1 MRQLVAPTLLDTV
14 CLHISRL
21 FIAGL
26 SPIAPGTCGSAL
38 AALVA
43 PWLFLPLS
51 MSARVI
57 VLVLVFIFGS
67 LISTRV
73 ERMLGVKDPGE
84 AVIDELLGIW
94 LVLLPFKEPSWL
106 FIGVAFVLFRFF
118 DILKPWPVRASEN
131 WLPEGWGIMI
141 DDVLA
146 GLQALL
152 VIAVLQYFG
161 ILL

>member
-1 MRQLVAPTLLDTV
+1 MRPPAAATLLDAV
-14 CLHISRL
+14 CLHVSRL

-38 AALVA
+38 AALAA
-43 PWLFLPLS
+43 PWLFLPLP
-51 MSARVI
+51 MWARAA
-57 VLVLVFIFGS
+57 VLALVFIIGS
-67 LISTRV
+67 LMTTRV

-84 AVIDELLGIW
+84 AVIDELLGVW

-118 DILKPWPVRASEN
+118 DILKPWPVRASED
-131 WLPEGWGIMI
+131 WLPGGWGIMI

-152 VIAVLQYFG
+152 VIYVLQYFG
-161 ILL
+161 IL